1 MLPANLKQSFVDF
14 HSAMASNKI
23 LDPKT
28 TVMIQLGA
36 AMALGCHPCMY
47 ALTRAAEE
55 KGVSKEELGAVH
67 GIAMA
72 VAAGAIFNQ
81 YREVCKKLEMEEE
94 A

>member
-1 MLPANLKQSFVDF
+1 MLPEHLKQSFVNF
-14 HSAMASNKI
+14 HNTMTSNGI

-36 AMALGCHPCMY
+36 AMALGCYPCMT

-55 KGVSKEELGAVH
+55 KEVSEAELGAVH

-81 YREVCKKLEMEEE
+81 YREICKVLEQE
-94 A
+94 